1 MPEQSD
7 GHPKNIKKGFFQ
19 MPTNKVKSA
28 IPDNSKRIL
37 KDADEQSE
45 VDHHGLKYIN
55 LFI

>member
-28 IPDNSKRIL
+28 ILDN
-37 KDADEQSE
+37 
-45 VDHHGLKYIN
+45 
-55 LFI
+55 

>member
-28 IPDNSKRIL
+28 
-37 KDADEQSE
+37 SE
-45 VDHHGLKYIN
+45 LEKVKP
-55 LFI
+55 